1 MYKMSAVKS
10 HYKLR
15 QNSDQVNEPDNRK
28 MSGKCLP
35 TDSKSTVVLFYHLLR
50 YNFAMHCGHLLVVA
64 EGESGKL
71 CR

>member
-1 MYKMSAVKS
+1 MYKMTVVKS

-15 QNSDQVNEPDNRK
+15 QNSDQVKEPDNRK

-35 TDSKSTVVLFYHLLR
+35 IDSKSTAVLFYHLLR
-50 YNFAMHCGHLLVVA
+50 YKFAMQCVHLLVVA